1 MAIVIFEN
9 KEQMLTWVDVTAPSS
24 TELTELS
31 KTYDLNHFALSACLQ
46 PDHLPKHE
54 DIEGTHF
61 IITRVLMPIRS
72 GKSVSIQS
80 ISTKIAFFYR
90 PGLLITIHRIPHD
103 FIQDVRMR
111 FFDKGQFK
119 LVESIVAKLLWHIL
133 HSYELPAVGLSTELD
148 EFENMVFS
156 QNLTPQM
163 LLELYQIKR
172 KALMSKKL
180 LLFSQEAISS
190 VKLPVAKADDLQ
202 DSRDLHLKLLNI
214 YDQIHED
221 VSNLVNFYLSISA
234 QKTNDVIKVLTI
246 FSVFFMPLTFVAGI
260 YGMNFDYMPELKM
273 RYGYPL
279 LLGIMVLLSG
289 GIYLWFR
296 KKDGYKSNY

>member
-9 KEQMLTWVDVTAPSS
+9 KEQFLTWVDVTAPSS

-54 DIEGTHF
+54 DIDGTHF

-180 LLFSQEAISS
+180 LLFTQEAISS

-221 VSNLVNFYLSISA
+221 ISNLVNFYLSISA
-234 QKTNDVIKVLTI
+234 QKTNEVIKVLTI
-246 FSVFFMPLTFVAGI
+246 FSVFFMPLTFVVGI

-279 LLGIMVLLSG
+279 LLGIMVLLSC

-296 KKDGYKSNY
+296 KKRWL

>member
-1 MAIVIFEN
+1 MAITLFEN
-9 KEQMLTWVDVTAPSS
+9 VAHNLIWVDVTAPTSN
-24 TELTELS
+24 ELSELS

-54 DIEGTHF
+54 DVEGTHF

-90 PGLLITIHRIPHD
+90 AGLLITIHRIPHD
-103 FIQDVRMR
+103 FIEDVRVR

-133 HSYELPAVGLSTELD
+133 HSYELPAVGLSSELD
-148 EFENMVFS
+148 EFENRVFS

-163 LLELYQIKR
+163 LSELYQIKR

-190 VKLPVAKADDLQ
+190 VKLPATKSDELQ
-202 DSRDLHLKLLNI
+202 DSRDLHVKLLHI

-246 FSVFFMPLTFVAGI
+246 FSVFFMPLTFVVGI

-273 RYGYPL
+273 RYGYPI

-289 GIYLWFR
+289 GIYVWFR
-296 KKDGYKSNY
+296 RKRWL

>member
-273 RYGYPL
+273 RFGYPL

-296 KKDGYKSNY
+296 KKRWL

>member
-190 VKLPVAKADDLQ
+190 VKLPVAKSDDLQ

-234 QKTNDVIKVLTI
+234 QKTNEVIKVLTI

-279 LLGIMVLLSG
+279 LLGIMVLLSC

-296 KKDGYKSNY
+296 KKRWL

>member
-9 KEQMLTWVDVTAPSS
+9 KEQILTWVDVTAPSS

-221 VSNLVNFYLSISA
+221 VSNLVNFYLSIAA

-296 KKDGYKSNY
+296 KKRWL

>member
-1 MAIVIFEN
+1 MAIEKFEN
-9 KEQMLTWVDVTAPSS
+9 KSLQLTWVDVTGPS
-24 TELTELS
+24 TNELTELS
-31 KTYDLNHFALSACLQ
+31 KTYGLNQYALSACLQ

-61 IITRVLMPIRS
+61 IITRVLIPFRV
-72 GKSVSIQS
+72 GQSVSIQS

-90 PGLLITIHRIPHD
+90 PGLLITVHRIPHA
-103 FIQDVRMR
+103 FIQEVRTR
-111 FFDKGQFK
+111 FFEEGQFH

-133 HSYELPAVGLSTELD
+133 HSYETPAVRLSNELD
-148 EFENMVFS
+148 EFESKVFS

-163 LLELYQIKR
+163 LSELYQIKR
-172 KALMSKKL
+172 KSLMSKKL
-180 LLFSQEAISS
+180 LLFSQEAVSS
-190 VKLPVAKADDLQ
+190 IKLPESEIDDLQ

-246 FSVFFMPLTFVAGI
+246 FSVFFMPLTFLAGV
-260 YGMNFDYMPELKM
+260 YGMNFAYMPEL
-273 RYGYPL
+273 RARWGYPA
-279 LLGIMVLLSG
+279 LLGFMLLLSG
-289 GIYLWFR
+289 LIYVWFR
-296 KKDGYKSNY
+296 RKKWL

>member
-9 KEQMLTWVDVTAPSS
+9 KEQILTWVDVTAPSS

-54 DIEGTHF
+54 DIDGTHF

-234 QKTNDVIKVLTI
+234 QKTNEVIKVLTI
-246 FSVFFMPLTFVAGI
+246 FSVFFMPLTFVVGI

-279 LLGIMVLLSG
+279 LLGIMVLLSC

-296 KKDGYKSNY
+296 KKRWL

>member
-9 KEQMLTWVDVTAPSS
+9 KEQILTWVDVTAPSS

-54 DIEGTHF
+54 DIDGTHF

-234 QKTNDVIKVLTI
+234 QKTNEVIKVLTI

-279 LLGIMVLLSG
+279 LLGIMVLLSC

-296 KKDGYKSNY
+296 KKRWL

>member
-1 MAIVIFEN
+1 MANVIFEN

-90 PGLLITIHRIPHD
+90 PGLLITIHRISHD

-279 LLGIMVLLSG
+279 LLGIMVLLSC

-296 KKDGYKSNY
+296 KKRWL

>member
-9 KEQMLTWVDVTAPSS
+9 KEQILTWVDVTAPSS

-54 DIEGTHF
+54 DIDGTHF

-180 LLFSQEAISS
+180 LLFTQEAISS

-246 FSVFFMPLTFVAGI
+246 FSVFFMPLTFVVGI

-279 LLGIMVLLSG
+279 LLGIMVLLSC

-296 KKDGYKSNY
+296 KKRWL

>member
-1 MAIVIFEN
+1 MAIAIFEN
-9 KEQMLTWVDVTAPSS
+9 KEQILTWVDVTAPSS

-54 DIEGTHF
+54 DIDGTHF

-180 LLFSQEAISS
+180 LLFTQEAISS
-190 VKLPVAKADDLQ
+190 VKLPVAKSDDLQ

-234 QKTNDVIKVLTI
+234 QKTNEVIKVLTI
-246 FSVFFMPLTFVAGI
+246 FSVFFMPLTFVVGI

-279 LLGIMVLLSG
+279 LLGIMVLLSC

-296 KKDGYKSNY
+296 KKRWL

>member
-9 KEQMLTWVDVTAPSS
+9 KEQILTWVDVTAPSS

-54 DIEGTHF
+54 DIDGTHF

-180 LLFSQEAISS
+180 LLFTQEAISS

-221 VSNLVNFYLSISA
+221 ISNLVNFYLSISA
-234 QKTNDVIKVLTI
+234 QKTNEVIKVLTI
-246 FSVFFMPLTFVAGI
+246 FSVFFMPLTFVVGI

-279 LLGIMVLLSG
+279 LLGIMVLLSC

-296 KKDGYKSNY
+296 KKRWL

>member
-1 MAIVIFEN
+1 MAITLFEN
-9 KEQMLTWVDVTAPSS
+9 IEHNLIWIDVTAPTSN
-24 TELTELS
+24 ELSELS
-31 KTYDLNHFALSACLQ
+31 KTYDLNHYALSDCLQ

-61 IITRVLMPIRS
+61 IITRALVPIQHA
-72 GKSVSIQS
+72 KAVSIQS
-80 ISTKIAFFYR
+80 MSTKIAFFYR

-103 FIQDVRMR
+103 FIQDVRVR
-111 FFDKGQFK
+111 FFEKGQFN

-133 HSYELPAVGLSTELD
+133 HSYELPAVGLSSELD
-148 EFENMVFS
+148 EFENRVFS

-163 LLELYQIKR
+163 LSELYQIKR

-190 VKLPVAKADDLQ
+190 VKLPTTKSDDLQ
-202 DSRDLHLKLLNI
+202 DSRDLHVKLLNI

-246 FSVFFMPLTFVAGI
+246 FSVFFMPLTFVVGI
-260 YGMNFDYMPELKM
+260 YGMNFESMPELKW
-273 RYGYPL
+273 RYGYPFI
-279 LLGIMVLLSG
+279 LGIMVLLSV
-289 GIYLWFR
+289 GIYVWFR
-296 KKDGYKSNY
+296 KKRWL

>member
-1 MAIVIFEN
+1 MAITLFEN
-9 KEQMLTWVDVTAPSS
+9 IAHNLIWVDVTAPTSN
-24 TELTELS
+24 ELSELS

-61 IITRVLMPIRS
+61 IIARVLMPIRS
-72 GKSVSIQS
+72 GKSVSLQS

-103 FIQDVRMR
+103 FIQDVRVR
-111 FFDKGQFK
+111 FFEKGQFK

-133 HSYELPAVGLSTELD
+133 HSYELPAVGLSSELD
-148 EFENMVFS
+148 EFENRVFS

-163 LLELYQIKR
+163 LSELYQIKR

-190 VKLPVAKADDLQ
+190 VKLPATKSDELQ
-202 DSRDLHLKLLNI
+202 DSRDLHVKLLNI

-246 FSVFFMPLTFVAGI
+246 FSVFFMPLTFVVGI
-260 YGMNFDYMPELKM
+260 YGMNFEYMPELKL
-273 RYGYPL
+273 RYGYPI

-296 KKDGYKSNY
+296 RKRWL

>member
-9 KEQMLTWVDVTAPSS
+9 KEQILTWVEVTAPSS

-54 DIEGTHF
+54 DIDGTHF

-180 LLFSQEAISS
+180 LLFTQEAISS

-234 QKTNDVIKVLTI
+234 QKTNEVIKVLTI
-246 FSVFFMPLTFVAGI
+246 FSVFFMPLTFVVGI

-279 LLGIMVLLSG
+279 LLGIMVLLSC

-296 KKDGYKSNY
+296 KKRWL

>member
-1 MAIVIFEN
+1 
-9 KEQMLTWVDVTAPSS
+9 
-24 TELTELS
+24 
-31 KTYDLNHFALSACLQ
+31 
-46 PDHLPKHE
+46 
-54 DIEGTHF
+54 
-61 IITRVLMPIRS
+61 MPIRS

-180 LLFSQEAISS
+180 LLFTQEAISS

-234 QKTNDVIKVLTI
+234 QKTNEVIKVLTI
-246 FSVFFMPLTFVAGI
+246 FSVFFMPLTFVVGI

-279 LLGIMVLLSG
+279 LLGIMVLLSC

-296 KKDGYKSNY
+296 KKRWL

>member
-9 KEQMLTWVDVTAPSS
+9 KEQILTWVDVTSPSS

-31 KTYDLNHFALSACLQ
+31 KTYDLNHFALSACLR

-54 DIEGTHF
+54 DIDGTHF

-103 FIQDVRMR
+103 LIQDVRMR

-180 LLFSQEAISS
+180 LLFTQEAISS

-234 QKTNDVIKVLTI
+234 QKTNEVIKVLTI
-246 FSVFFMPLTFVAGI
+246 FSVFFMPLTFVVGI

-279 LLGIMVLLSG
+279 LLGIMVLLSF

-296 KKDGYKSNY
+296 KKRWL

>member
-9 KEQMLTWVDVTAPSS
+9 KEQFLTWVDVTAPSS

-54 DIEGTHF
+54 DIDGTHF

-180 LLFSQEAISS
+180 LLFTQEAISS

-221 VSNLVNFYLSISA
+221 ISNLVNFYLSISA
-234 QKTNDVIKVLTI
+234 QKTNEVIKVLTI
-246 FSVFFMPLTFVAGI
+246 FSVFFMPLTFVVGI
-260 YGMNFDYMPELKM
+260 YGMNFDYMPELKI

-279 LLGIMVLLSG
+279 LLGIMVLLSC

-296 KKDGYKSNY
+296 KKRWL